1 MEHSPNI
8 RMTDKQAAV
17 LPLLLAFGL
26 LGAGSGT
33 PWDRDS
39 TQWTDRDVQQV
50 LATSPWAQSVNAVM
64 ADPREEIENYSAPL
78 PGPERAGMAGQTNP
92 TSNGGRWDG
101 AVGRNRMGSL
111 PSLPVVVRWDSAVPV
126 REALRRSAGT
136 PESDVSVADYVL
148 TVTGLIPGGRY
159 RSAGHTE
166 ASSNSDSSS
175 DARNPEQ
182 ILEAFMAFS
191 RLLPREAAPI
201 APRNVKLD
209 SASGAVHIFFPRT
222 HPIEAGSKEVVFLTR
237 FGGFTVRAKFRVKD
251 MRYRGKVTL

>member
-1 MEHSPNI
+1 M
-8 RMTDKQAAV
+8 
-17 LPLLLAFGL
+17 
-26 LGAGSGT
+26 
-33 PWDRDS
+33 
-39 TQWTDRDVQQV
+39 QQV

-64 ADPREEIENYSAPL
+64 ADPRDEMEDYSAPL

-111 PSLPVVVRWDSAVPV
+111 PSLPVVVRWDSALPV

-136 PESDVSVADYVL
+136 PDSDVSLADYVL

-159 RSAGHTE
+159 RSGRPHR
-166 ASSNSDSSS
+166 SLV
-175 DARNPEQ
+175 EQ
-182 ILEAFMAFS
+182 RQLFRRAQS
-191 RLLPREAAPI
+191 RSKFWKLSCLFPACCRADAAPI

-222 HPIEAGSKEVVFLTR
+222 HPIEGRLQRGRVSHPLWRFYGPREIPRERHAVPRQAHVV
-237 FGGFTVRAKFRVKD
+237 V
-251 MRYRGKVTL
+251 